1 MLCFAISFQ
10 FNCLWCCFFF
20 LHASLKI
27 LFLLREFH
35 LWRFNSFRI
44 TNIKRFDS
52 LLYSKNRKTT
62 QKINKI
68 YFICLFIYFE
78 YCCCCCCCC
87 WCVLAVAGHLFE
99 LSFEFLIHLQKFTF
113 IFKFAKKQH
122 QKHKILYTLYF
133 RNRRGLYRRYTTQT

>member
-10 FNCLWCCFFF
+10 FNCLWCCFFV

-68 YFICLFIYFE
+68 YFICLFMYFQ
-78 YCCCCCCCC
+78 YCCCCCCC
-87 WCVLAVAGHLFE
+87 WYVLAVAGHLFE

-113 IFKFAKKQH
+113 IFKFAKK
-122 QKHKILYTLYF
+122 K
-133 RNRRGLYRRYTTQT
+133 TTTTTSKT